1 MTVSKG
7 GKFTNIYIGNGMKRG
22 DASMN
27 PIEPPEVQAD
37 PSEPKEN
44 LEPTP
49 FNKPAEV
56 VEGAPVE
63 GEGGE
68 ENE

>member
-49 FNKPAEV
+49 FNKPEEV
-56 VEGAPVE
+56 VKDAGDAGDAGSDKE
-63 GEGGE
+63 
-68 ENE
+68 